1 VTRAGI
7 AEQVVIGGADL
18 GEESGADFVQ
28 ERSPRF
34 RALVR
39 VGGLGGGSWC
49 CAWPAAG
56 LTGQGAGVR

>member
-1 VTRAGI
+1 VTRAGL

-18 GEESGADFVQ
+18 GEEPGADFVQ

-39 VGGLGGGSWC
+39 VGGLGGVAG
-49 CAWPAAG
+49 AAVG
-56 LTGQGAGVR
+56 LPRV